1 MVWAGQDINN
11 PDRSDIRSGLWYTF
25 LVSSKFYGY
34 VYSKSKRAYKDTV
47 GELFIIKILD
57 PNGLNNEKFD
67 WTSNKQL
74 LENELDFAIAE

>member
-1 MVWAGQDINN
+1 MFI
-11 PDRSDIRSGLWYTF
+11 
-25 LVSSKFYGY
+25 

-47 GELFIIKILD
+47 GELILMKILD
-57 PNGLNNEKFD
+57 PNSLNNEKFD